1 MEWNLWNEMCGMEC
15 VEWNGGVECGMEW
28 GWNVEWNV
36 IVQWN
41 LSHMYYGTGS
51 SLNGMHSKICNEYC

>member
-1 MEWNLWNEMCGMEC
+1 MKCVEWSVWNGMGGWN
-15 VEWNGGVECGMEW
+15 VEWNG